1 MYYVFNMRHEMD
13 REKDFVK
20 KIEEVAEIEV
30 AYAAYPGAHHDIYIN
45 SKYPKT
51 LKSESSE
58 LGNKVILKEDFYANS
73 NVALLK
79 NSDQKITKL
88 PRKLT
93 SE

>member
-1 MYYVFNMRHEMD
+1 MYYVLNMRHEMN
-13 REKDFVK
+13 REKDFVN
-20 KIEEVAEIEV
+20 KIEEVAEIDV

-51 LKSESSE
+51 LKSKSSE
-58 LGNKVILKEDFYANS
+58 LGNKVIIKEEFYANRH
-73 NVALLK
+73 VAQLK
-79 NSDQKITKL
+79 TSDQKITKL